1 MSNSIDYG
9 LISTDDHII
18 EPPDVWEGRLEKK
31 FQERAPRVIEVDDMD
46 YWVFEGKQI
55 PNIGLSVM
63 AGRPY
68 EEYTPAPVRFRD
80 MRKGCYDPK
89 ERLRDMD
96 RDGIE
101 ISALFPTVVGMAG
114 TLFSECEDRELAL
127 RCLQTYNDWLA
138 DTWCAADSDRFV
150 GQMIVPL
157 WDLDLAVEELQRGVG
172 LGHQALS
179 FPNAPESLG
188 LPNIGDPH
196 WDRLWDA
203 VEEVGVPVSMH
214 IASGSMRDSPL
225 PLAVAA
231 GTPAEV
237 FVTVAP
243 SSNFISVAT
252 LLWSGVLQKHP
263 NLRFLSVEGGIGW
276 IAYLVQRAD
285 DVYVKHRYWT
295 KAVLKEKPSFYF
307 RRQIFAN
314 FMDDE
319 VGLATRHQI
328 GIDNIMFEV
337 DYPHSDTTFPH
348 SKELVTQ
355 RFKDIPPDET
365 RKIVR
370 DNAIDFF
377 NLNVD

>member
-1 MSNSIDYG
+1 
-9 LISTDDHII
+9 
-18 EPPDVWEGRLEKK
+18 
-31 FQERAPRVIEVDDMD
+31 
-46 YWVFEGKQI
+46 
-55 PNIGLSVM
+55 
-63 AGRPY
+63 
-68 EEYTPAPVRFRD
+68 
-80 MRKGCYDPK
+80 
-89 ERLRDMD
+89 
-96 RDGIE
+96 
-101 ISALFPTVVGMAG
+101 
-114 TLFSECEDRELAL
+114 
-127 RCLQTYNDWLA
+127 LA